1 MAQYDVY
8 VFCDDCGE
16 THPMDI
22 SIGLDDGPAEK
33 ASIGDIYKGRDL
45 PQDVVDKLQ
54 ELARSDPDD
63 SVRRVVRR
71 YLREPWV
78 QSHDVDEGVA
88 RYEG

>member
-45 PQDVVDKLQ
+45 PQDVVDMIDNYTQCPKTGKMILQ
-54 ELARSDPDD
+54 KDTDQVFLVP
-63 SVRRVVRR
+63 
-71 YLREPWV
+71 
-78 QSHDVDEGVA
+78 VD
-88 RYEG
+88 

>member
-45 PQDVVDKLQ
+45 PQDVVDMIDNYTQCPKTGKMILQ
-54 ELARSDPDD
+54 KDNDQVFLVP
-63 SVRRVVRR
+63 
-71 YLREPWV
+71 
-78 QSHDVDEGVA
+78 VD
-88 RYEG
+88 

>member
-45 PQDVVDKLQ
+45 PQDVVDMIDNYTQCPKIGKMILQ
-54 ELARSDPDD
+54 KDNDQVFLVP
-63 SVRRVVRR
+63 
-71 YLREPWV
+71 
-78 QSHDVDEGVA
+78 VD
-88 RYEG
+88 